1 MRLNLKIMVKSG
13 DLKKVKSLECRIVQS
28 TCHTMS
34 YNSNLKNKVMPQK
47 EPTKGGARV
56 QTTHARRRQGGEGKG
71 RVGQPRLGGPNQ
83 K

>member
-1 MRLNLKIMVKSG
+1 
-13 DLKKVKSLECRIVQS
+13 
-28 TCHTMS
+28 
-34 YNSNLKNKVMPQK
+34 MPEK

-71 RVGQPRLGGPNQ
+71 GGGGAKGREGQPRLGGPNQ